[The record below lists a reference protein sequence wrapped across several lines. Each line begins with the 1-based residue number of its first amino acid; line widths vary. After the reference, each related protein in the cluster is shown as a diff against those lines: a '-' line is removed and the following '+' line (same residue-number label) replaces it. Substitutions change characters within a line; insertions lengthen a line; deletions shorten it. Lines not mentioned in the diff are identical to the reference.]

1 MGFKLIRELVLYN
14 SIGCEISREQY
25 KTDAKCSA
33 VLLRWSTLLQSGD
46 RIEAVERESE
56 ED

>member
-14 SIGCEISREQY
+14 SVGCEIGREQY
-25 KTDAKCSA
+25 ETDAECLA
-33 VLLRWSTLLQSGD
+33 VLQRWSTLLQSGD
-46 RIEAVERESE
+46 RIEVVERESE